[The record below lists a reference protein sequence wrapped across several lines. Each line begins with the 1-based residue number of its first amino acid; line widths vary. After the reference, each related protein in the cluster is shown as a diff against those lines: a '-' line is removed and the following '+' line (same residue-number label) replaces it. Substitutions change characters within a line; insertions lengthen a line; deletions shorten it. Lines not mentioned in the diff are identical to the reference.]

1 LRFIPGMGR
10 ESKKTKLRSQLYSN
24 FSPTIPTRRLYPLDL
39 PVLLLMEQTSELR
52 FGLNATVAKV
62 RATDGTVLGT
72 FAVGSG
78 PDGLAFDGENIWVAN
93 VDSNT
98 VTKLRARDGARLDD
112 FMLLNAAGVWERCS
126 LDQKQRLQQV
136 LFPHGIEYSDRY
148 LSNSGN

>member
-1 LRFIPGMGR
+1 
-10 ESKKTKLRSQLYSN
+10 
-24 FSPTIPTRRLYPLDL
+24 
-39 PVLLLMEQTSELR
+39 MEQTSELR